1 MSVRI
6 NSGKYKG
13 RVIEGFTLEGT
24 RPTMERVKESL
35 FAMLQNVIDSAVVL
49 DLFAGSGNLGIEALS
64 EGASYAYFVDNNKK
78 AIKTIENNLK
88 KLNINNATIILDDY
102 QKALKK
108 IDKKIDIVFLD
119 PPYKTNYIE
128 KSISEIEKNNILN
141 IGGLIVCESDTI
153 NKIIFPEKYQVVK
166 EKKYGDKFIVII
178 KKIC

>member
-1 MSVRI
+1 MRI

-64 EGASYAYFVDNNKK
+64 ERASYAYFVDNNKK

>member
-1 MSVRI
+1 MRI

-35 FAMLQNVIDSAVVL
+35 FAMLQNKIDSSIVL

-128 KSISEIEKNNILN
+128 TSINEIEKNNILN
-141 IGGLIVCESDTI
+141 IDGLIVCESDTI
-153 NKIIFPEKYQVVK
+153 DKIIFPEKYQVVK

>member
-1 MSVRI
+1 MRI

-13 RVIEGFTLEGT
+13 RIIEGFTLEGT

-35 FAMLQNVIDSAVVL
+35 FAMLQNEVKEAIVI

-128 KSISEIEKNNILN
+128 TSINEIEKNNILN
-141 IGGLIVCESDTI
+141 IDGLIVCESDAI
-153 NKIIFPEKYQVVK
+153 DKIIFPEKYQVVK

>member
-1 MSVRI
+1 MRI

>member
-1 MSVRI
+1 MRI

-13 RVIEGFTLEGT
+13 RVIEGFTLDGT

-35 FAMLQNVIDSAVVL
+35 FAMIQNEVKEAIVI

-64 EGASYAYFVDNNKK
+64 EGASFAYFVDNNKK
-78 AIKTIENNLK
+78 AIKTIEDNLI
-88 KLNINNATIILDDY
+88 KLDIENAKVILNDY
-102 QKALKK
+102 KEALKK
-108 IDKKIDIVFLD
+108 VDKKVDIIFLD

-128 KSISEIEKNNILN
+128 KSIIEIDKNDILKIN
-141 IGGLIVCESDTI
+141 GLIICESDEI
-153 NKIIFPEKYQVVK
+153 NKIVYTNKYQVVK